1 MKNYRWERIEQST
14 IIMSVQ
20 SLYFILLLEVLL
32 IESSAIGTD
41 SSTEDYV
48 LAIVV
53 TNDKETILEFD
64 FG

>member
-1 MKNYRWERIEQST
+1 
-14 IIMSVQ
+14 MSVQ